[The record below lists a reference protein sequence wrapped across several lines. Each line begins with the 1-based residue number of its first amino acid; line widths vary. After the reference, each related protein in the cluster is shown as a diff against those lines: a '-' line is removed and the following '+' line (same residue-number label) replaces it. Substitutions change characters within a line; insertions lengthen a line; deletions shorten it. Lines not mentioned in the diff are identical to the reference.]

1 MSRWL
6 NKWPS
11 LATLLILVVVAAGCG
26 EDEPADTTAA
36 PTTQAPQTTQ
46 ATTAT
51 TAAAPMTADEL
62 LAMCDVAIPDVSVN
76 FGMAPFGDH
85 TIYSHAMAEGWF
97 DEVGVNINEEFA
109 TIPYEQIV
117 ALLVN
122 EDYDFTTQYGPN
134 QLQSMLR
141 APDVQQITFSD
152 AYVGLYFLAPPDSGL
167 DTVPD
172 LVASGVSYEDAFRQV
187 VGQMVGKR
195 VAIDDTGSHRSFV
208 DAVFE
213 AGGVTADDFA
223 ELITVDDARML
234 LLGRGGQADFVK
246 PLGGAQNAELIQDG
260 WYPILGATDLIA
272 LLPPGDPRGASGI
285 GHTGLGARASHYAE
299 DPDTFLRV
307 VSVMFRVIDAIKK
320 DVAEGTDHALAN
332 ILPVLE
338 SAAAVEIGIDGLR
351 IIYGQ
356 IDPMK
361 SFEEQ
366 TEYWDDENNPF
377 HYKSIYRPQI
387 EAAQE
392 GGILPAD
399 QEIDPSLGFGL
410 AEEIYDT
417 LVDLRAQYDS
427 MVSGAS
433 SLEGPYADMA
443 AIAATH
449 YENRNYLDAARI
461 LEAAVGGSC

>member
-1 MSRWL
+1 ML
-6 NKWPS
+6 V
-11 LATLLILVVVAAGCG
+11 LALVAAGCG
-26 EDEPADTTAA
+26 EDEPAETTAA
-36 PTTQAPQTTQ
+36 ATTQAQ
-46 ATTAT
+46 ATTAAT
-51 TAAAPMTADEL
+51 EAAPMTAGEVM
-62 LAMCDVAIPDVSVN
+62 AMCDVAIPEVSVN

-97 DEVGVNINEEFA
+97 EEVGININEKFA

-172 LVASGVSYEDAFRQV
+172 LVASGMSYEDAFEQV

-213 AGGVTADDFA
+213 AVGVTPDDFA

-246 PLGGAQNAELIQDG
+246 PLGGAQNAELMQDG

-272 LLPPGDPRGASGI
+272 LLPPGDPRGATGI

-307 VSVMFRVIDAIKK
+307 VSVMFRVIDAVKR
-320 DVAEGTDHALAN
+320 DVAEGTDDALAN

-366 TEYWDDENNPF
+366 TEYWDDESNPF
-377 HYKSIYRPQI
+377 HYKNVYRPQI

-399 QEIDPSLGFGL
+399 EELDPSLGFGL
-410 AEEIYDT
+410 AEEIYDA
-417 LVDLRAQYDS
+417 LVELRDQYDS
-427 MVSGAS
+427 MVSQAG
-433 SLEGPYADMA
+433 SLEGPYAEMA

-461 LEAAVGGSC
+461 LETAVGGGC

>member
-1 MSRWL
+1 MSRWFK
-6 NKWPS
+6 KWPT
-11 LATLLILVVVAAGCG
+11 LAALLALALVAAGCG
-26 EDEPADTTAA
+26 EDEPSPTTAA
-36 PTTQAPQTTQ
+36 PTTQAPATTQ
-46 ATTAT
+46 APTAT
-51 TAAAPMTADEL
+51 EAEPMTSGEVM
-62 LAMCDVAIPDVSVN
+62 AMCDVAIPEVSVN

-97 DEVGVNINEEFA
+97 EEVGIQINEKFA

-134 QLQSMLR
+134 ELQSMLR

-172 LVASGVSYEDAFRQV
+172 LVASGMSYEDAFKQV
-187 VGQMVGKR
+187 VGQMVGTR

-213 AGGVTADDFA
+213 AGGVTPDDFA

-272 LLPPGDPRGASGI
+272 LLPPGDPRGATGI

-307 VSVMFRVIDAIKK
+307 VSVMYRVIDAIKR
-320 DVAEGTDHALAN
+320 DVAEGTDDALAN

-338 SAAAVEIGIDGLR
+338 SAAAVEIGIEGLR
-351 IIYGQ
+351 IIYGT

-366 TEYWDDENNPF
+366 TEYWGDESNPF
-377 HYKSIYRPQI
+377 HYKNVYRPQI

-399 QEIDPSLGFGL
+399 QDIDPSLGFGL
-410 AEEIYDT
+410 AEEIYHT

-427 MVSGAS
+427 QLSQAG
-433 SLEGPYADMA
+433 SLEGPYAEMA

-449 YENRNYLDAARI
+449 YDNRNYLDAARI
-461 LEAAVGGSC
+461 LDVAVGGGC

>member
-1 MSRWL
+1 MSRWFK
-6 NKWPS
+6 NWPN
-11 LATLLILVVVAAGCG
+11 LVVLLALALVAVGCG
-26 EDEPADTTAA
+26 EDEPVETTAA
-36 PTTQAPQTTQ
+36 PTTQAP
-46 ATTAT
+46 AT
-51 TAAAPMTADEL
+51 TAAAPMTADQL
-62 LAMCDVAIPDVSVN
+62 MAMCNVTIPQVSVN

-97 DEVGVNINEEFA
+97 EEVGININEKFA

-134 QLQSMLR
+134 ELQSMLR

-152 AYVGLYFLAPPDSGL
+152 TYIGLYFLAPPDSGL

-172 LVASGVSYEDAFRQV
+172 LVASGASYEEAFKQV
-187 VGQMVGKR
+187 VGQMAGKR

-213 AGGVTADDFA
+213 AGGITPDDLA
-223 ELITVDDARML
+223 ELVTVDDARML
-234 LLGRGGQADFVK
+234 LLGRGGQVDFVK

-260 WYPILGATDLIA
+260 WYPILGAADLIA
-272 LLPPGDPRGASGI
+272 LLPPGDPRGATGI

-307 VSVMFRVIDAIKK
+307 VGVMFRVIDAIKR
-320 DVAEGTDHALAN
+320 DVAEGTDDALAN

-338 SAAAVEIGIDGLR
+338 SAAAVEIGIEGLR

-366 TEYWDDENNPF
+366 VEYWGDEANPF
-377 HYKSIYRPQI
+377 HYKNVYRPQI

-399 QEIDPSLGFGL
+399 QDIDPSAGFGL
-410 AEEIYDT
+410 AEEIYNA
-417 LVDLRAQYDS
+417 LVDLRGRYDS
-427 MVSGAS
+427 MVSQAG
-433 SLEGPYADMA
+433 SLEGAYAELA
-443 AIAATH
+443 ATAATH

-461 LEAAVGGSC
+461 LEAAVGGGC

>member
-1 MSRWL
+1 MSRWFK
-6 NKWPS
+6 KWPT
-11 LATLLILVVVAAGCG
+11 LAVLLVLALVAAGCG
-26 EDEPADTTAA
+26 EDEPAETTAA
-36 PTTQAPQTTQ
+36 ATTQAQ
-46 ATTAT
+46 ATTAAT
-51 TAAAPMTADEL
+51 EAAPMTAGEVM
-62 LAMCDVAIPDVSVN
+62 AMCDVAIPEVSVN

-97 DEVGVNINEEFA
+97 EEVGININEKFA

-152 AYVGLYFLAPPDSGL
+152 AYVGLYFLAPPNSGL

-172 LVASGVSYEDAFRQV
+172 LVASGMSYEDAFKQV

-213 AGGVTADDFA
+213 AGGVTPDDFA

-272 LLPPGDPRGASGI
+272 LLPPGDPRGATGI
-285 GHTGLGARASHYAE
+285 GHTGLGARASHYEA

-307 VSVMFRVIDAIKK
+307 VSVMYRVIDAVKR
-320 DVAEGTDHALAN
+320 DVAEGTDDALAN

-338 SAAAVEIGIDGLR
+338 SAAAVEIGIEGLR

-366 TEYWDDENNPF
+366 TEYWGDESNPF
-377 HYKSIYRPQI
+377 HYKNVYRPQI

-410 AEEIYDT
+410 AEEIYNT

-427 MVSGAS
+427 MVSQAG
-433 SLEGPYADMA
+433 SLEGPYAEMA

-461 LEAAVGGSC
+461 LETAVGGGC